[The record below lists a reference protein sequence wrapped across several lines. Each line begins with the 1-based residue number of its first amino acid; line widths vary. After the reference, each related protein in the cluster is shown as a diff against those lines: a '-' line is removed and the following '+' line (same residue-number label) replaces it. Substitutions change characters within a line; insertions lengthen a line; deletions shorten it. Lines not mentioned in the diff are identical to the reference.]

1 MLSYTGFTRTAVPAI
16 AFLAF
21 TQLLTVSIGQVL
33 RDSSHSSRNSRG
45 ASSHAAG
52 DSTFRLLPR
61 YNPDRDT
68 SGIQFIPRELGKSE
82 VHIQSNIPLT
92 DTAPYQRPPEIMKP
106 IEPEYPR
113 QALCQGLERSVALEI
128 LVDMKGRPVQI
139 VVAQSDAAV
148 FDSSAIEAAKKFV
161 YLPAIRDSMP
171 VTAWMRCK
179 VQFRI
184 QVNK

>member
-1 MLSYTGFTRTAVPAI
+1 MLLYTGFTRIVVPAI

-21 TQLLTVSIGQVL
+21 TQLLTVSTGQVL

-45 ASSHAAG
+45 AMSQAAG

-92 DTAPYQRPPEIMKP
+92 DSAPYQHPPEIGKT

-113 QALCQGLERSVALEI
+113 QALRQGLEGSVVLKI

-148 FDSSAIEAAKKFV
+148 FDSSAIEAAKQFV
-161 YLPAIRDSMP
+161 YLPAIRDNMP
-171 VTAWMRCK
+171 VNAWMTYK

-184 QVNK
+184 PVNK